1 MSDTPFSYTFTEDE
15 LKSLIRFLR
24 KKQNDLPQE
33 LYLLYSVLEK
43 AIYDS
48 MSVEEAEEFFL

>member
-1 MSDTPFSYTFTEDE
+1 MSDSPFSYTFSEDE

-24 KKQNDLPQE
+24 ERQNDLPQE

-43 AIYDS
+43 KIYDS